1 MVHPARSINEKGSNG
16 FRDGTKG
23 EGTGI
28 DGIRSAVKKKRS
40 KDAWIRHYGEW
51 VLFRLVMLF
60 LNFFSVEQ
68 ARRLG
73 GGLGRLH
80 RKLDGRHRRVAE
92 NNLRA
97 AFAEWTPDQVL
108 KVSEAC
114 FRQFGAS
121 TLDYVASS
129 RLDRETFLGLCRVEG
144 REHLEAV
151 SEGDRGVLIM
161 SAHLGRWEAAASWLA
176 AAGYPMT
183 VIARP
188 LDNPYLENEVDR
200 VRGRF
205 GNEFTP
211 KRGSM
216 RKALQVL
223 RARGRVGILID
234 QRVKEEEGGLYPFFG
249 RLAVTSEALAKLSLR
264 TGAPVL
270 PLYASEGERGS
281 YDVKLRPAI
290 YPQEDS
296 TVQSLTTA
304 YLANVEEEI
313 KLNPA
318 SWLWLHDRW
327 KRVGAVGS

>member
-1 MVHPARSINEKGSNG
+1 MVHLIRSINEKGSKG
-16 FRDGTKG
+16 FGDGTKG
-23 EGTGI
+23 EGIGI
-28 DGIRSAVKKKRS
+28 NGNRRTVKKKRS
-40 KDAWIRHYGEW
+40 KDAWLRHYGEW
-51 VLFRLVMLF
+51 VLLKLVMVF
-60 LNFFSVEQ
+60 LKFFSVEQ

-73 GGLGRLH
+73 AGLGSLH
-80 RKLDGRHRRVAE
+80 RKFDGRHRRVAE
-92 NNLRA
+92 DNLRA
-97 AFAEWTPDQVL
+97 AFPEWTPDQVHQAS
-108 KVSEAC
+108 KDC

-121 TLDYVASS
+121 TLDYVAAG
-129 RLDRETFLGLCRVEG
+129 RLDQDTFLSLCRVEG
-144 REHLEAV
+144 VEHLEAV
-151 SEGDRGVLIM
+151 SEGDQGVLIM

-176 AAGYPMT
+176 AADYPMT

-188 LDNPYLENEVDR
+188 LDNPHLEKEVDR

-223 RARGRVGILID
+223 RSQGRVGILID

-249 RLAVTSEALAKLSLR
+249 RPAVTSEALAKLSLR

-270 PLYASEGERGS
+270 PLYAAEGEQGS
-281 YDVKLRPAI
+281 YEVRLRPAI
-290 YPQEDS
+290 YPRADS
-296 TVQSLTTA
+296 TVESLTTA

-313 KLNPA
+313 RLSPA

-327 KRVGAVGS
+327 KRVEAVGS